1 MKMTKLSH
9 ALLLLVGLTLA
20 GCSSSKE
27 SAINSETSKLT
38 VYTTIYPLQ
47 DFAKKI
53 GGEFV
58 DVESIYP
65 PNVDAHSFE
74 PSTKDMMKLAEADL
88 FIYSGAGIEGFAEKA
103 EQALKNEKVR
113 IVKAAENV
121 EMIESSHDHSH
132 EGEEA
137 HSNEEHHDEK
147 AAHSDDEHHDHEAAL
162 SDKEHHDDEAAHSDE
177 GHHDDEAA
185 HSDEEHH
192 DDEAAHSD
200 EEHHDHEAANSDKEH
215 HDDEAAHSDE
225 EHHDDEAAHS
235 DDEHHDDGAAHSEEE
250 HHDDEAAHSD
260 KAQHDQNLDP
270 HVWLD
275 PIRSIKLA
283 SNIKDSLIELM
294 PNREQEFE
302 QNFAQLEKELK
313 ELDNEFKDVIDQAE
327 HKHLLV
333 AHEAYGYWENRYGII
348 QIAVN
353 GLSPTQEPSQK
364 ELTNLIEEAKEHD
377 LKYIAFEQ
385 NVSSRVAEMIQ
396 KEIGAETVTLYN
408 LESISTED
416 MNNEEDYFSLMRKNL
431 QTLEKVLN

>member
-1 MKMTKLSH
+1 MKITKLSLG
-9 ALLLLVGLTLA
+9 LLLLVGFTLA

-27 SAINSETSKLT
+27 SATVKNSEAAKLT

-74 PSTKDMMKLAEADL
+74 PSTKDMLKLAEADL

-113 IVKAAENV
+113 IIKAAENV
-121 EMIESSHDHSH
+121 EMIESTHNHSH
-132 EGEEA
+132 EGKEAQPEDEHHDEEA
-137 HSNEEHHDEK
+137 PHSEEEHHDE
-147 AAHSDDEHHDHEAAL
+147 
-162 SDKEHHDDEAAHSDE
+162 EAAHSEVEHHDETAAHPDEEHHNEGAAHSNE
-177 GHHDDEAA
+177 GHHDEEAA

-192 DDEAAHSD
+192 DEKNTHPD
-200 EEHHDHEAANSDKEH
+200 EEHHDK
-215 HDDEAAHSDE
+215 
-225 EHHDDEAAHS
+225 
-235 DDEHHDDGAAHSEEE
+235 
-250 HHDDEAAHSD
+250 
-260 KAQHDQNLDP
+260 NLDP

-275 PIRSIKLA
+275 PILSIKLA

-294 PNREQEFE
+294 PDREQEFE

-313 ELDNEFKDVIDQAE
+313 ELDHEFKNVIDRAE
-327 HKHLLV
+327 NKHLLV
-333 AHEAYGYWENRYGII
+333 AHEAYGYWSDRYGII

-353 GLSPTQEPSQK
+353 GLSPTQEPSQR
-364 ELTNLIEEAKEHD
+364 ELTKLIEEAKERD

-385 NVSSRVAEMIQ
+385 NVTSRVAEMIQ

-408 LESISTED
+408 LESISAED
-416 MNNEEDYFSLMRKNL
+416 MKNQEDYFSLMRKNL
-431 QTLEKVLN
+431 QTLKIVLN

>member
-1 MKMTKLSH
+1 MKITKLSLG
-9 ALLLLVGLTLA
+9 LLLLVGLTLA

-27 SAINSETSKLT
+27 SANKNNSEATKLT

-47 DFAKKI
+47 DFAEKI

-103 EQALKNEKVR
+103 EQALKNEKVM
-113 IVKAAENV
+113 IVKATENV

-132 EGEEA
+132 EGEDA
-137 HSNEEHHDEK
+137 HSEEEHHDKEATHSEEEHHDED
-147 AAHSDDEHHDHEAAL
+147 AAHSEEEHHDEDATHSEE
-162 SDKEHHDDEAAHSDE
+162 EHHDEEAAHSD
-177 GHHDDEAA
+177 A
-185 HSDEEHH
+185 EHH

-200 EEHHDHEAANSDKEH
+200 EEQN
-215 HDDEAAHSDE
+215 DE
-225 EHHDDEAAHS
+225 E
-235 DDEHHDDGAAHSEEE
+235 AAHSEEE
-250 HHDDEAAHSD
+250 HHDEEAAHSD
-260 KAQHDQNLDP
+260 EEHQDGEAAHSDEESHDQNFDP

-275 PIRSIKLA
+275 PILSIKLA

-294 PNREQEFE
+294 PDREQEFE
-302 QNFAQLEKELK
+302 QNFAQLEKDLK
-313 ELDNEFKDVIDQAE
+313 ELDNEFKSVIEQAE
-327 HKHLLV
+327 NKHLLV
-333 AHEAYGYWENRYGII
+333 AHEAYGYWSNRYGII

-353 GLSPTQEPSQK
+353 GLSPTQEPSQR
-364 ELTNLIEEAKEHD
+364 ELTKLIEEAKEHD

-396 KEIGAETVTLYN
+396 REIGAETVTLYN
-408 LESISTED
+408 LESISVED
-416 MNNEEDYFSLMRKNL
+416 MKNQEDYFSLMRKNL

>member
-1 MKMTKLSH
+1 MKIPFKEITMKITKLSLG
-9 ALLLLVGLTLA
+9 LLLLVGLTLA

-27 SAINSETSKLT
+27 SANKNNSEATKLT

-47 DFAKKI
+47 DFAEKI

-103 EQALKNEKVR
+103 EQALKNEKVM
-113 IVKAAENV
+113 IVKATENV

-132 EGEEA
+132 EGEDA
-137 HSNEEHHDEK
+137 HSEEEHHDKEATHSEEEHHDED
-147 AAHSDDEHHDHEAAL
+147 AAHSEEEHHDEDATHSEE
-162 SDKEHHDDEAAHSDE
+162 EHHDEEAAHSD
-177 GHHDDEAA
+177 A
-185 HSDEEHH
+185 EHH

-200 EEHHDHEAANSDKEH
+200 EEQN
-215 HDDEAAHSDE
+215 DE
-225 EHHDDEAAHS
+225 E
-235 DDEHHDDGAAHSEEE
+235 AAHSEEE
-250 HHDDEAAHSD
+250 HHDEEAAHSD
-260 KAQHDQNLDP
+260 EEHQDGEAAHSDEESHDQNFDP

-275 PIRSIKLA
+275 PILSIKLA

-294 PNREQEFE
+294 PDREQEFE
-302 QNFAQLEKELK
+302 QNFAQLEKDLK
-313 ELDNEFKDVIDQAE
+313 ELDNEFKSVIEQAE
-327 HKHLLV
+327 NKHLLV
-333 AHEAYGYWENRYGII
+333 AHEAYGYWSNRYGII

-353 GLSPTQEPSQK
+353 GLSPTQEPSQR
-364 ELTNLIEEAKEHD
+364 ELTKLIEEAKEHD

-396 KEIGAETVTLYN
+396 REIGAETVTLYN
-408 LESISTED
+408 LESISVED
-416 MNNEEDYFSLMRKNL
+416 MKNQEDYFSLMRKNL

>member
-1 MKMTKLSH
+1 MKITKLSIG
-9 ALLLLVGLTLA
+9 LLLLAGLTLA
-20 GCSSSKE
+20 GCSSSTE
-27 SAINSETSKLT
+27 SANKNNSEAAKLT

-58 DVESIYP
+58 EVESIYP

-103 EQALKNEKVR
+103 EQALKKEKVMM
-113 IVKAAENV
+113 VKAAVNA

-132 EGEEA
+132 EGEDA
-137 HSNEEHHDEK
+137 HSEEEHHDEE
-147 AAHSDDEHHDHEAAL
+147 AAHSEDEHHDE
-162 SDKEHHDDEAAHSDE
+162 EAAHSE
-177 GHHDDEAA
+177 EEHHNEEAAHSEEEHHNEEAAHSEEEHHDEEAA

-192 DDEAAHSD
+192 DEEAAHSD
-200 EEHHDHEAANSDKEH
+200 EEQHEEEST
-215 HDDEAAHSDE
+215 HSDE
-225 EHHDDEAAHS
+225 EHRDN
-235 DDEHHDDGAAHSEEE
+235 
-250 HHDDEAAHSD
+250 
-260 KAQHDQNLDP
+260 NLDP

-283 SNIKDSLIELM
+283 STIRDSLIELM
-294 PNREQEFE
+294 PDREQDFE

-313 ELDNEFKDVIDQAE
+313 ELDNEFRSVTEKAE
-327 HKHLLV
+327 NKHLLV
-333 AHEAYGYWENRYGII
+333 AHEAYGYWSNRYGII

-353 GLSPTQEPSQK
+353 GLSPTQEPSQR
-364 ELTNLIEEAKEHD
+364 ELTKLIEEAKEHD

-396 KEIGAETVTLYN
+396 REIGAETVTLYN
-408 LESISTED
+408 LESISAED
-416 MNNEEDYFSLMRKNL
+416 LKNQEDYFSLMRKNL
-431 QTLEKVLN
+431 RTLEKVLN

>member
-1 MKMTKLSH
+1 MKITKLSLG
-9 ALLLLVGLTLA
+9 LLLLVGLTLA

-27 SAINSETSKLT
+27 SVNKNNSEATKLT

-74 PSTKDMMKLAEADL
+74 PSTQDMMKLAEADL

-103 EQALKNEKVR
+103 EQALKNEKVM
-113 IVKAAENV
+113 IVKAAKNV

-132 EGEEA
+132 EGE
-137 HSNEEHHDEK
+137 D
-147 AAHSDDEHHDHEAAL
+147 
-162 SDKEHHDDEAAHSDE
+162 
-177 GHHDDEAA
+177 
-185 HSDEEHH
+185 
-192 DDEAAHSD
+192 
-200 EEHHDHEAANSDKEH
+200 
-215 HDDEAAHSDE
+215 
-225 EHHDDEAAHS
+225 
-235 DDEHHDDGAAHSEEE
+235 AHSEEE
-250 HHDDEAAHSD
+250 HHDKEAAHSEEEHYDEEAAHPEEEHHDEDVAHSEEEHHDEETAHSEEEHHDEEAAHSD
-260 KAQHDQNLDP
+260 ENHHDEEAAHSDEEQHNEDTTHSDEDHQNKNIDP

-275 PIRSIKLA
+275 PILSIKLA

-294 PNREQEFE
+294 PDREQEFE
-302 QNFAQLEKELK
+302 QNFAQLEKDLK
-313 ELDNEFKDVIDQAE
+313 ELDNEFKSVIEQAE
-327 HKHLLV
+327 NKHLLV
-333 AHEAYGYWENRYGII
+333 AHEAYGYWSNRYGII

-353 GLSPTQEPSQK
+353 GLSPTQEPSQR
-364 ELTNLIEEAKEHD
+364 ELTKLIEEAKEHD

-396 KEIGAETVTLYN
+396 REIGAETVTLYN
-408 LESISTED
+408 LESISVED
-416 MNNEEDYFSLMRKNL
+416 MKNQEDYFSLMRKNL

>member
-1 MKMTKLSH
+1 MKITKLSIG
-9 ALLLLVGLTLA
+9 LMLLVGLTLA

-27 SAINSETSKLT
+27 SANQNNSEATKLT

-88 FIYSGAGIEGFAEKA
+88 FIYSGAGIEGFTEKA
-103 EQALKNEKVR
+103 EQALKNEKVM
-113 IVKAAENV
+113 IVKAAENA

-132 EGEEA
+132 EGEDA
-137 HSNEEHHDEK
+137 HSEEEHHDE
-147 AAHSDDEHHDHEAAL
+147 
-162 SDKEHHDDEAAHSDE
+162 
-177 GHHDDEAA
+177 EAA

-192 DDEAAHSD
+192 DEEAAHSD
-200 EEHHDHEAANSDKEH
+200 EEHHDEEAAHSNEEH
-215 HDDEAAHSDE
+215 HDEEAAHSDE
-225 EHHDDEAAHS
+225 EHHDEEAAHS
-235 DDEHHDDGAAHSEEE
+235 DEE
-250 HHDDEAAHSD
+250 HHDEEAAHSD
-260 KAQHDQNLDP
+260 EEHHDEEAAHSDEEQHDEENTHSDEKHQAKNLDP

-294 PNREQEFE
+294 PERKQEFE
-302 QNFAQLEKELK
+302 QNFAQLEKDLK
-313 ELDNEFKDVIDQAE
+313 ELDNEFKNVIDRAVN
-327 HKHLLV
+327 KHLLV
-333 AHEAYGYWENRYGII
+333 AHEAYGYWSNRYGII

-353 GLSPTQEPSQK
+353 GLSPTQEPSQR
-364 ELTNLIEEAKEHD
+364 ELTKLIEEAKEHD

-385 NVSSRVAEMIQ
+385 NVSSRVAEIIQ
-396 KEIGAETVTLYN
+396 REIGAETVTLYN
-408 LESISTED
+408 LESISAED
-416 MNNEEDYFSLMRKNL
+416 IKNQEDYFSLMRKNL
-431 QTLEKVLN
+431 QVLEKVLN

>member
-1 MKMTKLSH
+1 MKITKLSLG
-9 ALLLLVGLTLA
+9 LLLLVGLTLA

-27 SAINSETSKLT
+27 SANKINSETSKLT

-47 DFAKKI
+47 DFAEKI

-121 EMIESSHDHSH
+121 EMIESSHKHSH
-132 EGEEA
+132 EG
-137 HSNEEHHDEK
+137 D
-147 AAHSDDEHHDHEAAL
+147 AAHSDD
-162 SDKEHHDDEAAHSDE
+162 
-177 GHHDDEAA
+177 
-185 HSDEEHH
+185 EHH

-200 EEHHDHEAANSDKEH
+200 EEHHDHEAV
-215 HDDEAAHSDE
+215 HSGE

-235 DDEHHDDGAAHSEEE
+235 DDEHHDDEAAHSEEE
-250 HHDDEAAHSD
+250 HHDGDAAHSEEH
-260 KAQHDQNLDP
+260 HDQNLDP
-270 HVWLD
+270 HIWLD

-294 PNREQEFE
+294 PDRQQEFE
-302 QNFAQLEKELK
+302 QNFAQLEKALK

-408 LESISTED
+408 LESISIED
-416 MNNEEDYFSLMRKNL
+416 MKNEEDYFSLMRKNL

>member
-1 MKMTKLSH
+1 MKRTKLSLG
-9 ALLLLVGLTLA
+9 LLLLVGLTLA

-27 SAINSETSKLT
+27 SANKINSETSKLT

-47 DFAKKI
+47 DFAEKI

-103 EQALKNEKVR
+103 EKVLKNEKVS

-121 EMIESSHDHSH
+121 EMIESSHKHSH
-132 EGEEA
+132 EGDAA
-137 HSNEEHHDEK
+137 HSNDEHQDDD
-147 AAHSDDEHHDHEAAL
+147 AAH
-162 SDKEHHDDEAAHSDE
+162 SDKEHHDDEAV
-177 GHHDDEAA
+177 

-200 EEHHDHEAANSDKEH
+200 EEH

-235 DDEHHDDGAAHSEEE
+235 DDEHHDD
-250 HHDDEAAHSD
+250 EAAHSD
-260 KAQHDQNLDP
+260 EEHHNEASRSEEHHDKNLDP

-294 PNREQEFE
+294 PDREQEFE

-364 ELTNLIEEAKEHD
+364 ELTNLIEEAKKHD

-416 MNNEEDYFSLMRKNL
+416 MKNEEDYFSLMRKNL